1 MSFDS
6 ATFWLVFPFA
16 LAAWWLLPWRAAKSV
31 ALVFSLVFYGWWNP
45 WYLPLILASSLV
57 DWVAAARIGASED
70 RRVRRRWLGA
80 SLGANLGL
88 LATFKYGAFALD
100 NADQLTR
107 ALGGAGFEVVLPWV
121 VPVGISFYTFQ
132 TLSYTLDVYWRRIA
146 PAASFVDFCLY
157 VAFYPQLVAGP
168 IVRAST
174 LLPQLERAPR
184 ASAGRVLH
192 GVYMCV
198 QGLFLKVVVADNLA
212 SEVDRLMGLA
222 AAGSPALTPAAAW
235 LGMGYFGVELFA
247 DFAGYSAIAIGLA
260 CLLGMRFP
268 TNFLYPLLARGPAEF
283 WQRWHIT
290 LSTWFRDYVYIPLG
304 GSRGGP
310 WRTYANLA
318 ITMLLSGLW
327 HGAAWGMLV
336 WGGLHA
342 AALCLER
349 AALGRRAPSVGRGPT
364 RTPSGLLVAL
374 AGVALTQAFV
384 LVAWAYF
391 RAPSLESAWR
401 ITHAMLIE
409 PWQALVGE
417 GDLGLASLAA
427 PRHLVLVLPVVL
439 MHGRRAL
446 REWGG
451 WRESA
456 LERALVCAVMAF
468 LLVVVRRD
476 GAQDFL
482 YFQF

>member
-6 ATFWLVFPFA
+6 VSFWLVFPCA
-16 LAAWWLLPWRAAKSV
+16 LAAWWLLPWRAAKAV
-31 ALVFSLVFYGWWNP
+31 ALGFSLLFYGWWNP

-57 DWVAAARIGASED
+57 DWFAGARIAASAEQ
-70 RRVRRRWLGA
+70 VTRRRWLA
-80 SLGANLGL
+80 LSLATNLGL
-88 LATFKYGAFALD
+88 LATFKYAAFALTNID
-100 NADQLTR
+100 RAAR
-107 ALGGAGFEVVLPWV
+107 ALGGGGFEVILPWV

-132 TLSYTLDVYWRRIA
+132 TLSYTLDIYWRRLA
-146 PAASFVDFCLY
+146 PARTFVDFFLY

-174 LLPQLERAPR
+174 LLPQLERPPR
-184 ASAGRVLH
+184 ASAWRLQH
-192 GVYMCV
+192 GAYMCV

-212 SEVDRLMGLA
+212 PEVDRLMSLA
-222 AAGSPALTPAAAW
+222 AAHSPALTPAAAW
-235 LGMGYFGVELFA
+235 LGMLYFGVELFA

-260 CLLGMRFP
+260 CLLGLRFP

-310 WRTYANLA
+310 WRTYANLV

-342 AALCLER
+342 LALCLER
-349 AALGRRAPSVGRGPT
+349 ALRGRRAPSVG
-364 RTPSGLLVAL
+364 VAPL
-374 AGVALTQAFV
+374 RSFGGFAGAALGIVVTQLFV
-384 LVAWAYF
+384 LVAWVFF
-391 RAPSLESAWR
+391 RAPNLADAGR
-401 ITHAMLIE
+401 IAHAMLIA
-409 PWQALVGE
+409 PFGDPLGWAALGH
-417 GDLGLASLAA
+417 A
-427 PRHLVLVLPVVL
+427 RHLVLVLPVVL
-439 MHGRRAL
+439 MHARRGL
-446 REWGG
+446 REWCG
-451 WRESA
+451 WRETAS
-456 LERALVCAVMAF
+456 ERALVFAAMAF
-468 LLVVVRRD
+468 LLLVVRRD
-476 GAQDFL
+476 GAQEFL